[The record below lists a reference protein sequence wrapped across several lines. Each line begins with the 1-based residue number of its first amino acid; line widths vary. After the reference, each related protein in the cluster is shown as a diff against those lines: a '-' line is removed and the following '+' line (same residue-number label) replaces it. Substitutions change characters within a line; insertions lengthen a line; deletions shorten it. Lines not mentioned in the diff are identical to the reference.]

1 MSILRVSLLSNILG
15 HILNSIGDVDPE
27 HRKEALD
34 KEEKGKLCA
43 SSGEF
48 TWAWSWWFLLKMR
61 GKVGQSELPPF
72 NGP

>member
-34 KEEKGKLCA
+34 KEEGRLCD

-48 TWAWSWWFLLKMR
+48 A
-61 GKVGQSELPPF
+61 
-72 NGP
+72 

>member
-48 TWAWSWWFLLKMR
+48 T
-61 GKVGQSELPPF
+61 
-72 NGP
+72 